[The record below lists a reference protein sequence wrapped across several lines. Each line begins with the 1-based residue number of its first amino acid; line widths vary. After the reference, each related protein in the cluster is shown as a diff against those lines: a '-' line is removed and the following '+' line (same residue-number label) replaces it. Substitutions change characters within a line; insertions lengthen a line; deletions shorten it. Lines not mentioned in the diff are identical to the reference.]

1 MSRAVGASRLR
12 NPAAPFYALVLS
24 ASILSILGLV
34 MVFSASSIHSLE
46 TKGSSIAIVLR
57 QFIFLII
64 SIPLAMYLSR
74 LPLERWKVLA
84 RFGLVI
90 SIILLL
96 IVRIPGIGKSV
107 NGNRNWISLKV
118 VDVQPSELAKFLL
131 ILWASHM
138 LATRVNAGFIRINVL
153 ALIAPGFIVASAL
166 VMWGKDL
173 GTASVM
179 MAILGGLLFISGI
192 PLRLVGT
199 LTATAAVAIGFFIAT
214 AQYRAARWSVFL
226 NPFDPAQYKNE
237 GWQPAHSLLGL
248 ASGGIF
254 GVGLGGSRQKW
265 GNLPEAH
272 TDFIFAVIGEE
283 LGLLGTLFVLAML
296 GVLIYSAL
304 RIAMRTSDSF
314 TRFACA
320 GIAVWIGIQ
329 TVLNIGS
336 AVSLLPVVGVTLPF
350 LSYGGSALIA
360 TYLGIGFIASSALN
374 DPEINSEVRRFV
386 AERIKRK

>member
-1 MSRAVGASRLR
+1 MSKAPAKNKLQ
-12 NPAAPFYALVLS
+12 NPAAPFYGLLLS
-24 ASILSILGLV
+24 AGILSIIGLI
-34 MVFSASSIHSLE
+34 MVFSASSIYSLE
-46 TKGSSIAIVLR
+46 SKGSSIAIVLR
-57 QFIFLII
+57 QLIFLAFC
-64 SIPLAMYLSR
+64 IPMTIFLSR
-74 LPLERWKVLA
+74 LSLDRWKLLA
-84 RFGLVI
+84 RFGLII
-90 SIILLL
+90 SIAILL

-131 ILWASHM
+131 ILWASQL
-138 LATRVNAGFIRINVL
+138 LASRLNAGFMRVNVL
-153 ALIAPGFIVASAL
+153 ALIAPGFIIASAL
-166 VMWGKDL
+166 VMWGRDL
-173 GTASVM
+173 GTASVL
-179 MAILGGLLFISGI
+179 MAILGGLLFVSGI

-199 LTATAAVAIGFFIAT
+199 LTATAAVGIGFFIAT

-283 LGLLGTLFVLAML
+283 LGLLGTLFILALL
-296 GVLIYSAL
+296 GTLIYSSL
-304 RIAMRTSDSF
+304 RIAMRSADSF

-320 GIAVWIGIQ
+320 GIASWLAIQ
-329 TVLNIGS
+329 TILNIGS
-336 AVSLLPVVGVTLPF
+336 AVSLLPVVGVTLPL
-350 LSYGGSALIA
+350 LSYGGSALIV
-360 TYLGIGFIASSALN
+360 TYLGIAFIASSALR
-374 DPEINSEVRRFV
+374 DPHINSEVKRFV
-386 AERIKRK
+386 AQRLHR

>member
-1 MSRAVGASRLR
+1 MSKAVKTQKLS
-12 NPAAPFYALVLS
+12 NPAAPFYGLVISTSVLS
-24 ASILSILGLV
+24 VIGLI
-34 MVFSASSIHSLE
+34 MVFSASSIHSLD
-46 TKGSSIAIVLR
+46 TKGSSIAIVVR
-57 QFIFLII
+57 QLIFLAI
-64 SIPLAMYLSR
+64 SIPMAIFLAR
-74 LPLERWKVLA
+74 LPMKSWKSLA
-84 RFGLVI
+84 KYGLAI
-90 SIILLL
+90 SIVLLL

-107 NGNRNWISLKV
+107 NGNRNWISLKF

-131 ILWASHM
+131 ILWASHL
-138 LATRVNAGFIRINVL
+138 LATRINAGLMRVNVL
-153 ALIAPGFIVASAL
+153 ALIAPGFLIASAL
-166 VMWGKDL
+166 VMWGRDL
-173 GTASVM
+173 GTASVI
-179 MAILGGLLFISGI
+179 MAILGGLLFVSGI

-272 TDFIFAVIGEE
+272 TDFIFAIIGEE
-283 LGLLGTLFVLAML
+283 LGLLGTLFILALL
-296 GVLIYSAL
+296 GTLIYCAL
-304 RIAMRTSDSF
+304 RIAMKTSDPF

-320 GIAVWIGIQ
+320 GIGVWVAIQ

-336 AVSLLPVVGVTLPF
+336 AVSLLPVVGVTLP
-350 LSYGGSALIA
+350 LVSYGGSALIA
-360 TYLGIGFIASSALN
+360 TYMGIGFLASSALS
-374 DPEINSEVRRFV
+374 DPEIKAEVKRALSERLHR
-386 AERIKRK
+386 

>member
-1 MSRAVGASRLR
+1 VSKAVKTQKLS
-12 NPAAPFYALVLS
+12 NPAAPFYGLVLS
-24 ASILSILGLV
+24 ASILSVIGLI
-34 MVFSASSIHSLE
+34 MVFSASSIHSLD
-46 TKGSSIAIVLR
+46 TKGSSIAIVVR
-57 QFIFLII
+57 QLIFLAI
-64 SIPLAMYLSR
+64 SIPMAIFLAR
-74 LPLERWKVLA
+74 LPLKSWKSLA
-84 RFGLVI
+84 KYGLAI
-90 SIILLL
+90 SIVLLL

-131 ILWASHM
+131 ILWASHL
-138 LATRVNAGFIRINVL
+138 LATRINAGLMRVNVL
-153 ALIAPGFIVASAL
+153 ALIAPGFLIASAL
-166 VMWGKDL
+166 VMWGRDL
-173 GTASVM
+173 GTASVI
-179 MAILGGLLFISGI
+179 MAILGGLLFVSGI

-272 TDFIFAVIGEE
+272 TDFIFAIIGEE
-283 LGLLGTLFVLAML
+283 LGLLGTLFILALL
-296 GVLIYSAL
+296 GTLIYCAL
-304 RIAMRTSDSF
+304 RIAMKTSDPF

-320 GIAVWIGIQ
+320 GIGVWVAIQ

-336 AVSLLPVVGVTLPF
+336 AVSLLPVVGVTLP
-350 LSYGGSALIA
+350 LVSYGGSALIA
-360 TYLGIGFIASSALN
+360 TYMGIGFLASSALS
-374 DPEINSEVRRFV
+374 DPEIKAEVKRALSERLHR
-386 AERIKRK
+386 